1 MNKIC
6 LNTAEKL
13 LQTLVTLTTVKQ
25 CFKRLTVIR
34 QQVQNSACY
43 QNIAL
48 EFYIFKWNTY

>member
-13 LQTLVTLTTVKQ
+13 LQTLATLTTVKQ
-25 CFKRLTVIR
+25 CFKRVTVIR

-43 QNIAL
+43 ENIAL